1 MEMLQGQQ
9 NKKQKQ
15 KKEKETMPR
24 ILKVFEWKGDL
35 NSSHISTL
43 KLPCMFK
50 M

>member
-15 KKEKETMPR
+15 EKETMPR

-43 KLPCMFK
+43 KLPSMFK
-50 M
+50 I